1 MGWLAKHGEE
11 AVHSVLDPVMDGL
24 KEEGVTKFAAVG
36 YCFGVSTSFILYNN
50 LSLSRL

>member
-1 MGWLAKHGEE
+1 MGWLANHGEE

-36 YCFGVSTSFILYNN
+36 YCFGVSASSIAHKFTV
-50 LSLSRL
+50 